1 MEEKMKIKK
10 NIGKLISLLLTASM
24 VFAMA
29 GCGGGGA
36 DNLPGPGDDKDG
48 AQEGDPGQ
56 NGSDENEDGPVA
68 MGRYVEEQI
77 DLSEW
82 GTWPGDLCMR
92 EDGSLVV
99 MDHDAGMIISKD
111 QGVTWTVETPD
122 WFAEMKAQDIYIS
135 GLYMAPDGT
144 VAVIRGE
151 TTDDDYTQYLD
162 LVLPDGT
169 QVSVETELTEEEAY
183 FKQVAFRDDGAI
195 FASTYRGIYE
205 VKRDG
210 SCKRLLVL
218 DDNPQWIWVKE
229 NRLFIDNDFGSGES
243 PSVYDLETGE
253 YVEDEVLVEFVSE
266 SYQNR
271 NYNGS
276 EYCDMYLLP
285 GEDGTVYVTG
295 RKGIHRHV
303 IGGNMMEQIV
313 DGNLSLLSNP
323 DYYIV
328 DMLQLEGDAFLALFT
343 GGKLIKFT
351 YDPNVPSVPENIIT
365 IYSLREDMNIRQAI
379 SRYQTSHPDVFVSYR
394 IGMDGGDSVTR
405 DDAVKKL
412 NTEIMAGEGPD
423 LLVMDELPLDS
434 YIDKGMLLDLT
445 DHLKEY
451 SAKEPLFDNVIEALK
466 RDGKTYVVPATIGVP
481 HIAASAEG
489 MESVTNLS
497 ELAGIVEQMRE
508 AYPGKDILGVSGEKG
523 ILKRFAGTSEPKW
536 ISEDGTV
543 DREIIGD
550 YLEQCKRIFD
560 AQMDGLNESIAEAY
574 NSRMERVASFD
585 GRGADEIDWE
595 IYLDTMSY
603 VGKEQMLMSG
613 WTNQQ
618 YGYLEMVSLNKN
630 KGFEDAKVVPMQ
642 GQCSK
647 VFKPA
652 TMLAVSAVSEDMEQ
666 ALGFLDACLSAE
678 VQSEYNG
685 IPVNQNGFDMQ
696 FTPRQDILQEDGE
709 YTSMYTTDADGNALS
724 FICYWPSDEQIAAF
738 KQELASADT
747 AYIPDLTLEEA
758 VLKQGTAYMQ
768 GGQSL
773 DQALDEIEK
782 AVAIYMAE

>member
-1 MEEKMKIKK
+1 MEEKMKIRK

-36 DNLPGPGDDKDG
+36 DNLPGSGDNKDSV
-48 AQEGDPGQ
+48 QEGEPGQ
-56 NGSDENEDGPVA
+56 NGSGENEDGPVA

-111 QGVTWTVETPD
+111 QGATWTVETPD
-122 WFAEMKAQDIYIS
+122 WFADMKAQDIYIS

-162 LVLPDGT
+162 LVLPDGA
-169 QVSVETELTEEEAY
+169 QVSVETELTEEESY
-183 FKQVAFRDDGAI
+183 FQQVAFRDDGAI
-195 FASTYRGIYE
+195 FASTNRGIYE
-205 VKRDG
+205 VERDG
-210 SCKRLLVL
+210 SCERLLML
-218 DDNPQWIWVKE
+218 DFNPQWIWVKE
-229 NRLFIDNDFGSGES
+229 NRLFIDNDWES
-243 PSVYDLETGE
+243 EEAPLVYDLEAGE
-253 YVEDEVLVEFVSE
+253 YVEDDVLVEFVSD
-266 SYQNR
+266 SYQGHS
-271 NYNGS
+271 YNGTD
-276 EYCDMYLLP
+276 YCDMYLLP

-351 YDPNVPSVPENIIT
+351 YDPNVPSVPENIVT

-466 RDGKTYVVPATIGVP
+466 RDGKAYVVPATIGVP
-481 HIAASAEG
+481 HIAAAAEG

-508 AYPGKDILGVSGEKG
+508 AYPGKDILGISGEKG

-536 ISEDGTV
+536 ISADGTV

-652 TMLAVSAVSEDMEQ
+652 TMLAVSAVSEDMDQ

>member
-1 MEEKMKIKK
+1 MEEKMKIRK

-36 DNLPGPGDDKDG
+36 DNLSGSGDNKDSV
-48 AQEGDPGQ
+48 QEGEPGQ
-56 NGSDENEDGPVA
+56 NGSGENEDGPVA
-68 MGRYVEEQI
+68 MGRYVEEQT

-111 QGVTWTVETPD
+111 QGATWTVETPD
-122 WFAEMKAQDIYIS
+122 WFADMKAQDIYIS
-135 GLYMAPDGT
+135 GLYMAPDST

-162 LVLPDGT
+162 LVLPDGA
-169 QVSVETELTEEEAY
+169 QVSVETELTEEESY
-183 FKQVAFRDDGAI
+183 FQQVAFRDDGAI
-195 FASTYRGIYE
+195 FASTNRGIYE
-205 VKRDG
+205 VERDG
-210 SCKRLLVL
+210 SCERLLML
-218 DDNPQWIWVKE
+218 DFNPQWIWVKE
-229 NRLFIDNDFGSGES
+229 NRLFIDNDWES
-243 PSVYDLETGE
+243 EEAPLVYDLEAGE

-266 SYQNR
+266 SYKGR
-271 NYNGS
+271 NYNGTD
-276 EYCDMYLLP
+276 YCDMYLLP

-351 YDPNVPSVPENIIT
+351 YDPNVPSVPENIVT

-466 RDGKTYVVPATIGVP
+466 RDGKAYVVPATIGVP
-481 HIAASAEG
+481 HIAAAAEG

-508 AYPGKDILGVSGEKG
+508 AYPGKDILGISGEKG

-536 ISEDGTV
+536 ISADGTV

-585 GRGADEIDWE
+585 GRSADEIDWE

-652 TMLAVSAVSEDMEQ
+652 TMLAVSVVSEDMDQ

-709 YTSMYTTDADGNALS
+709 YTSMYTTDADGNELS

>member
-111 QGVTWTVETPD
+111 QGATWTVETPD

-497 ELAGIVEQMRE
+497 ELAGIVEQIRE

>member
-1 MEEKMKIKK
+1 MEEKMKIRK

-36 DNLPGPGDDKDG
+36 DNLSGSGDNKDSV
-48 AQEGDPGQ
+48 QEGEPGQ
-56 NGSDENEDGPVA
+56 NGSGENEDGPVA
-68 MGRYVEEQI
+68 MGRYVEEQT

-111 QGVTWTVETPD
+111 QGATWTVETPD
-122 WFAEMKAQDIYIS
+122 WFADMKAQDIYIS
-135 GLYMAPDGT
+135 GLYMAPDST

-162 LVLPDGT
+162 LVLPDGA
-169 QVSVETELTEEEAY
+169 QVSVETELTEEESY
-183 FKQVAFRDDGAI
+183 FQQVAFRDDGAI
-195 FASTYRGIYE
+195 FASTNRGIYE
-205 VKRDG
+205 VERDG
-210 SCKRLLVL
+210 SCERLLML
-218 DDNPQWIWVKE
+218 DFNPQWIWVKE
-229 NRLFIDNDFGSGES
+229 NRLFIDNDWES
-243 PSVYDLETGE
+243 EEAPLVYDLEAGE

-266 SYQNR
+266 SYKGR
-271 NYNGS
+271 NYNGTD
-276 EYCDMYLLP
+276 YCDMYLLP

-351 YDPNVPSVPENIIT
+351 YDPNVPSVPENIVT

-466 RDGKTYVVPATIGVP
+466 RDGKAYVVPATIGVP
-481 HIAASAEG
+481 HIAAAAEG

-508 AYPGKDILGVSGEKG
+508 AYPGKDILGISGEKG

-536 ISEDGTV
+536 ISADGTV

-585 GRGADEIDWE
+585 GRSADEIDWE

-709 YTSMYTTDADGNALS
+709 YTSMYTTDADGNELS

>member
-1 MEEKMKIKK
+1 
-10 NIGKLISLLLTASM
+10 M

-36 DNLPGPGDDKDG
+36 DNLPGSGDNKDSV
-48 AQEGDPGQ
+48 QEGEPGQ
-56 NGSDENEDGPVA
+56 NGSGENEDGPVA

-111 QGVTWTVETPD
+111 QGATWTVETPD
-122 WFAEMKAQDIYIS
+122 WFADMKAQDIYIS

-162 LVLPDGT
+162 LVLPDGA
-169 QVSVETELTEEEAY
+169 QVSVETELTEEESY
-183 FKQVAFRDDGAI
+183 FQQVAFRDDGAI
-195 FASTYRGIYE
+195 FASTNRGIYE
-205 VKRDG
+205 VGRDG
-210 SCKRLLVL
+210 SCERLLML
-218 DDNPQWIWVKE
+218 DFNPQWIWVKE
-229 NRLFIDNDFGSGES
+229 NRLFIDNDWES
-243 PSVYDLETGE
+243 EEAPLVYDLEAGE
-253 YVEDEVLVEFVSE
+253 YVEDDVLVEFVSDN
-266 SYQNR
+266 YQGHS
-271 NYNGS
+271 YNGTD
-276 EYCDMYLLP
+276 YCDMYLLP

-351 YDPNVPSVPENIIT
+351 YDPNVPSVPENIVT

-466 RDGKTYVVPATIGVP
+466 RDGKAYVVPATIGVP
-481 HIAASAEG
+481 HIAAAAEG

-508 AYPGKDILGVSGEKG
+508 TYPGKDILGISGEKG

-536 ISEDGTV
+536 ISADGTV

-618 YGYLEMVSLNKN
+618 YGYLEMISLDKN

-652 TMLAVSAVSEDMEQ
+652 TMLAVSAVSEDMDQ

-758 VLKQGTAYMQ
+758 VLKQGTTYMQ

>member
-1 MEEKMKIKK
+1 
-10 NIGKLISLLLTASM
+10 
-24 VFAMA
+24 
-29 GCGGGGA
+29 
-36 DNLPGPGDDKDG
+36 
-48 AQEGDPGQ
+48 
-56 NGSDENEDGPVA
+56 
-68 MGRYVEEQI
+68 
-77 DLSEW
+77 
-82 GTWPGDLCMR
+82 MR

-111 QGVTWTVETPD
+111 QGATWTVETPD
-122 WFAEMKAQDIYIS
+122 WFADMKAQDIYIS

-162 LVLPDGT
+162 LVLPDGA
-169 QVSVETELTEEEAY
+169 QVSVETELTEEESY
-183 FKQVAFRDDGAI
+183 FQQVAFRDDGAI
-195 FASTYRGIYE
+195 FASTNRGIYE
-205 VKRDG
+205 VERDG
-210 SCKRLLVL
+210 SCERLLML
-218 DDNPQWIWVKE
+218 DFNPQWIWVKE
-229 NRLFIDNDFGSGES
+229 NRLFIDNDWES
-243 PSVYDLETGE
+243 EEAPLVYDLEAGE
-253 YVEDEVLVEFVSE
+253 YVEDDVLVEFVSD
-266 SYQNR
+266 SYQGHS
-271 NYNGS
+271 YNGTD
-276 EYCDMYLLP
+276 YCDMYLLP

-351 YDPNVPSVPENIIT
+351 YDPNVPSVPENIVA

-466 RDGKTYVVPATIGVP
+466 RDGKAYVVPATIGVP
-481 HIAASAEG
+481 HIAAAAEG

-508 AYPGKDILGVSGEKG
+508 AYPGKDILGISGEKG

-536 ISEDGTV
+536 ISADGTV

-585 GRGADEIDWE
+585 GRSADEIDWE

-652 TMLAVSAVSEDMEQ
+652 TMLAVSVVSEDMDQ

-709 YTSMYTTDADGNALS
+709 YTSMYTTDADGNELS

>member
-1 MEEKMKIKK
+1 
-10 NIGKLISLLLTASM
+10 M

-29 GCGGGGA
+29 GCGGGSA

-77 DLSEW
+77 ELSEW
-82 GTWPGDLCMR
+82 GSWPGDLCMR

-99 MDHDAGMIISKD
+99 MDRDAGMIISKD
-111 QGVTWTVETPD
+111 QGATWTVETPD

-183 FKQVAFRDDGAI
+183 FKQVAFQDDGAI

-595 IYLDTMSY
+595 IYLDTMRY
-603 VGKEQMLMSG
+603 IGKEQMFMSG
-613 WTNQQ
+613 WTNNQ
-618 YGYLEMVSLNKN
+618 YGYLEMISLDKN
-630 KGFEDAKVVPMQ
+630 KGFEDAKVAPMQ

-652 TMLAVSAVSEDMEQ
+652 TMLAVSTVSEDMEQ

-709 YTSMYTTDADGNALS
+709 YTSMYTTDADGNGIS

-738 KQELASADT
+738 RQELASADT

>member
-1 MEEKMKIKK
+1 MEEKMRIKK
-10 NIGKLISLLLTASM
+10 SIGKLISLLLTASM

-29 GCGGGGA
+29 GCGGGGV
-36 DNLPGPGDDKDG
+36 DNLSDSGDDKDG
-48 AQEGDPGQ
+48 AHEGASSQ
-56 NGSDENEDGPVA
+56 NGSDENKNGPVA

-82 GTWPGDLCMR
+82 GTWPSDLCMR

-99 MDHDAGMIISKD
+99 MDHSAGMIVSKD
-111 QGVTWTVETPD
+111 QGATWTVETPD
-122 WFAEMKAQDIYIS
+122 WFADMNTQDIYIS

-144 VAVIRGE
+144 VAVLRGE
-151 TTDDDYTQYLD
+151 TTDDNYTQYLD
-162 LVLPDGT
+162 LILPDGT
-169 QVSVETELTEEEAY
+169 QVPVETELTEEEAY

-195 FASTYRGIYE
+195 FASTSRGIYE

-210 SCKRLLVL
+210 SCERLLML
-218 DDNPQWIWVKE
+218 DYNPQWIWVKE
-229 NRLFIDNDFGSGES
+229 NRLFIDNDWES
-243 PSVYDLETGE
+243 EETPFVYDLESGE
-253 YVEDEVLVEFVSE
+253 HVEDEVLVEFVSD
-266 SYQNR
+266 SYQSR
-271 NYNGS
+271 NYNGTD
-276 EYCDMYLLP
+276 YCDMYLLP

-295 RKGIHRHV
+295 KKGIHRHV

-351 YDPNVPSVPENIIT
+351 YDPNVPSVPENIVS
-365 IYSLREDMNIRQAI
+365 IYSLREDNNIRQAI

-423 LLVMDELPLDS
+423 LIVMDELPLDS

-445 DHLKEY
+445 DHLEEY
-451 SAKEPLFDNVIEALK
+451 SAQEPLFDNVIEALK
-466 RDGKTYVVPATIGVP
+466 RDGKAYVVPATIGVP
-481 HIAASAEG
+481 NMAAAAEG
-489 MESVTNLS
+489 MENVTNLS
-497 ELAGIVEQMRE
+497 ELAGVVEQMRE

-536 ISEDGTV
+536 ISADGTV
-543 DREIIGD
+543 DREIIGE

-560 AQMDGLNESIAEAY
+560 AQMDGLDESIVESY
-574 NSRMERVASFD
+574 NSRMERMAAFD
-585 GRGADEIDWE
+585 GRGVDEMDWE
-595 IYLDTMSY
+595 IYLDSMSY
-603 VGKEQMLMSG
+603 VGKEQMFMSG
-613 WTNQQ
+613 WTNSQ
-618 YGYLEMVSLNKN
+618 YNYLEVISLDKN

-652 TMLAVSAVSEDMEQ
+652 TMLAVSAVSEDMDQ

-678 VQSEYNG
+678 VQSEYDG
-685 IPVNQNGFDMQ
+685 LPINQNGFDMQ

-709 YTSMYTTDADGNALS
+709 YTSMYTTDADGNGIS

-747 AYIPDLTLEEA
+747 AYIPDLMLEEA

-773 DQALDEIEK
+773 DQALDEIKE

>member
-1 MEEKMKIKK
+1 MEEKMRIRK

-36 DNLPGPGDDKDG
+36 DNLSGSGDNKDSV
-48 AQEGDPGQ
+48 QEGEPGQ
-56 NGSDENEDGPVA
+56 NGSGENEDGPVA
-68 MGRYVEEQI
+68 MGRYVEEQT

-111 QGVTWTVETPD
+111 QGATWTVETPD
-122 WFAEMKAQDIYIS
+122 WFADMKAQDIYIS
-135 GLYMAPDGT
+135 GLYMAPDST

-162 LVLPDGT
+162 LVLPDGA

-195 FASTYRGIYE
+195 FASTNRGIYE
-205 VKRDG
+205 VERDG
-210 SCKRLLVL
+210 SCERLLML
-218 DDNPQWIWVKE
+218 DFNPQWIWVKE
-229 NRLFIDNDFGSGES
+229 NRLFIDNDWES
-243 PSVYDLETGE
+243 EEAPLVYDLEAGE
-253 YVEDEVLVEFVSE
+253 YVEDDVLVEFVSD
-266 SYQNR
+266 SYQGHS
-271 NYNGS
+271 YNGTD
-276 EYCDMYLLP
+276 YCDMYLLP

-351 YDPNVPSVPENIIT
+351 YDPNVPSVPENIVT

-379 SRYQTSHPDVFVSYR
+379 SRYQTNHPDVFVSYR

-445 DHLKEY
+445 EHLKEY

-466 RDGKTYVVPATIGVP
+466 RDGKAYVVPATIGVP
-481 HIAASAEG
+481 HIAAAAEG

-508 AYPGKDILGVSGEKG
+508 AYPGKDILGISGEKG
-523 ILKRFAGTSEPKW
+523 VLKRFAGTSEPKW
-536 ISEDGTV
+536 ISADGTV

-618 YGYLEMVSLNKN
+618 YGYLEMISLDKN

-652 TMLAVSAVSEDMEQ
+652 TMLAVSAVSEDMDQ

-738 KQELASADT
+738 RQELASADT

-773 DQALDEIEK
+773 DQALDEIEN

>member
-1 MEEKMKIKK
+1 MEEKMKIRK

-36 DNLPGPGDDKDG
+36 DNLPGSGDNKDSV
-48 AQEGDPGQ
+48 QEGEPGQ
-56 NGSDENEDGPVA
+56 NGSGENEDGPVA

-111 QGVTWTVETPD
+111 QGATWTVETPD
-122 WFAEMKAQDIYIS
+122 WFADMKAQDIYIS

-162 LVLPDGT
+162 LVLPDGA
-169 QVSVETELTEEEAY
+169 QVSVETELTEEESY
-183 FKQVAFRDDGAI
+183 FQQVAFRDDGAI
-195 FASTYRGIYE
+195 FASTNRGIYE
-205 VKRDG
+205 VERDG
-210 SCKRLLVL
+210 SCERLLML
-218 DDNPQWIWVKE
+218 DFNPQWIWVKE
-229 NRLFIDNDFGSGES
+229 NRLFIDNDWES
-243 PSVYDLETGE
+243 EEAPLVYDLEAGE
-253 YVEDEVLVEFVSE
+253 YVEDDVLVEFVSD
-266 SYQNR
+266 SYQGHS
-271 NYNGS
+271 YNGTD
-276 EYCDMYLLP
+276 YCDMYLLP

-351 YDPNVPSVPENIIT
+351 YDPNVPSVPENIVT

-445 DHLKEY
+445 EHLKEY

-466 RDGKTYVVPATIGVP
+466 RDGKAYVVPATIGVP
-481 HIAASAEG
+481 HIAAAAEG

-508 AYPGKDILGVSGEKG
+508 AYPGKDILGISGEKG
-523 ILKRFAGTSEPKW
+523 VLKRFAGTSEPKW
-536 ISEDGTV
+536 ISVDGTV

-652 TMLAVSAVSEDMEQ
+652 TMLAVSAVSEDMDQ

-709 YTSMYTTDADGNALS
+709 YTSMYTTDADGNELS

>member
-77 DLSEW
+77 ELSEW
-82 GTWPGDLCMR
+82 GSWPGDLCMR

-99 MDHDAGMIISKD
+99 MDRDAGMIISKD
-111 QGVTWTVETPD
+111 QGATWTVETPD

-229 NRLFIDNDFGSGES
+229 NRLYIDNDFGSGES

-434 YIDKGMLLDLT
+434 YIDKGMILDLT

-466 RDGKTYVVPATIGVP
+466 RDGKAYVVPATIGVP
-481 HIAASAEG
+481 HIAAAAEG

-508 AYPGKDILGVSGEKG
+508 AYPGKDILGISVEKG

-536 ISEDGTV
+536 ISADGTV

>member
-1 MEEKMKIKK
+1 MKIRK

-36 DNLPGPGDDKDG
+36 DNLSGSGDNKDSV
-48 AQEGDPGQ
+48 QEGEPGQ
-56 NGSDENEDGPVA
+56 NGSGENEDGPVA
-68 MGRYVEEQI
+68 MGRYVEEQT

-111 QGVTWTVETPD
+111 QGATWTVETPD
-122 WFAEMKAQDIYIS
+122 WFADMKAQDIYIS
-135 GLYMAPDGT
+135 GLYMAPDST

-162 LVLPDGT
+162 LVLPDGA
-169 QVSVETELTEEEAY
+169 QVSVETELTEEESY
-183 FKQVAFRDDGAI
+183 FQQVAFRDDGAI
-195 FASTYRGIYE
+195 FASTNRGIYE
-205 VKRDG
+205 VERDG
-210 SCKRLLVL
+210 SCERLLML
-218 DDNPQWIWVKE
+218 DFNPQWIWVKE
-229 NRLFIDNDFGSGES
+229 NRLFIDNDWES
-243 PSVYDLETGE
+243 EEAPLVYDLEAGE

-266 SYQNR
+266 SYKGR
-271 NYNGS
+271 NYNGTD
-276 EYCDMYLLP
+276 YCDMYLLP

-351 YDPNVPSVPENIIT
+351 YDPNVPSVPENIVT

-445 DHLKEY
+445 GHLKEY

-466 RDGKTYVVPATIGVP
+466 RDGKAYVVPATIGVP
-481 HIAASAEG
+481 HIAAAAEG

-508 AYPGKDILGVSGEKG
+508 AYPGKDILGISGEKG

-536 ISEDGTV
+536 ISADGTV

-585 GRGADEIDWE
+585 GRSADEIDWE

-652 TMLAVSAVSEDMEQ
+652 TMLAVSVVSEDMDQ

-709 YTSMYTTDADGNALS
+709 YTSMYTTDADGNELS

>member
-1 MEEKMKIKK
+1 MKIRK

-36 DNLPGPGDDKDG
+36 DNLPGSGDNKDSV
-48 AQEGDPGQ
+48 QEGEPGQ
-56 NGSDENEDGPVA
+56 NGSGENEDGPVA
-68 MGRYVEEQI
+68 MGRYVEAQI

-111 QGVTWTVETPD
+111 QGATWTVETPD
-122 WFAEMKAQDIYIS
+122 WFADMKAQDIYIS

-162 LVLPDGT
+162 LVLPDGA

-195 FASTYRGIYE
+195 FASTNRGIYE
-205 VKRDG
+205 VERDG
-210 SCKRLLVL
+210 SCERLLML
-218 DDNPQWIWVKE
+218 DFNPQWIWVKE
-229 NRLFIDNDFGSGES
+229 NRLFIDNDWES
-243 PSVYDLETGE
+243 EEAPLVYDLEAGE

-266 SYQNR
+266 SYKGR
-271 NYNGS
+271 NYNGTD
-276 EYCDMYLLP
+276 YCDMYVLP

-351 YDPNVPSVPENIIT
+351 YDPNVPSVPENIVT

-445 DHLKEY
+445 EHLKEY

-466 RDGKTYVVPATIGVP
+466 RDGKAYVVPATIGVP
-481 HIAASAEG
+481 HIAAAAEG

-508 AYPGKDILGVSGEKG
+508 AYPGKDILGISGEKG
-523 ILKRFAGTSEPKW
+523 VLKRFAGTSEPKW
-536 ISEDGTV
+536 ISVDGTV

-652 TMLAVSAVSEDMEQ
+652 TMLVVSAVSEDMDQ

>member
-1 MEEKMKIKK
+1 MKIRK

-36 DNLPGPGDDKDG
+36 DNLSGSGDNKDSV
-48 AQEGDPGQ
+48 QEGEPGQ
-56 NGSDENEDGPVA
+56 NGSGENEDGPVA
-68 MGRYVEEQI
+68 MGRYVEEQT

-111 QGVTWTVETPD
+111 QGATWTVETPD
-122 WFAEMKAQDIYIS
+122 WFADMKAQDIYIS
-135 GLYMAPDGT
+135 GLYMAPDST

-162 LVLPDGT
+162 LVLPDGA
-169 QVSVETELTEEEAY
+169 QVSVETELTEEESY
-183 FKQVAFRDDGAI
+183 FQQVAFRDDGAI
-195 FASTYRGIYE
+195 FASTNRGIYE
-205 VKRDG
+205 VERDG
-210 SCKRLLVL
+210 SCERLLML
-218 DDNPQWIWVKE
+218 DFNPQWIWVKE
-229 NRLFIDNDFGSGES
+229 NRLFIDNDWES
-243 PSVYDLETGE
+243 EEAPLVYDLEAGE

-266 SYQNR
+266 SYKGR
-271 NYNGS
+271 NYNGTD
-276 EYCDMYLLP
+276 YCDMYLLP

-351 YDPNVPSVPENIIT
+351 YDPNVPSVPENIVT

-466 RDGKTYVVPATIGVP
+466 RDGKAYVVPATIGVP
-481 HIAASAEG
+481 HIAAAAEG

-508 AYPGKDILGVSGEKG
+508 AYPGKDILGISGEKG

-536 ISEDGTV
+536 ISADGTV

-585 GRGADEIDWE
+585 GRSADEIDWE

-652 TMLAVSAVSEDMEQ
+652 TMLAVSVVSEDMDQ

-709 YTSMYTTDADGNALS
+709 YTSMYTTDADGNELS

>member
-1 MEEKMKIKK
+1 MKIRK

-36 DNLPGPGDDKDG
+36 DNLPGSGDDKDG
-48 AQEGDPGQ
+48 AQEGDTSQ
-56 NGSDENEDGPVA
+56 NGSGENEDGPVA

-111 QGVTWTVETPD
+111 QGATWTVETPD
-122 WFAEMKAQDIYIS
+122 WFADMKAQDIYIS

-162 LVLPDGT
+162 LVLPDGA

-195 FASTYRGIYE
+195 FASTNRGIYE

-210 SCKRLLVL
+210 SCERLLML
-218 DDNPQWIWVKE
+218 DFNPQWIWVKE
-229 NRLFIDNDFGSGES
+229 NRLFIDNDWES
-243 PSVYDLETGE
+243 EEAPLVYDLEAGD

-266 SYQNR
+266 SYKGR
-271 NYNGS
+271 NYNGTD
-276 EYCDMYLLP
+276 YCDMYLLP

-351 YDPNVPSVPENIIT
+351 YDPNVPSVPENIVT

-423 LLVMDELPLDS
+423 LIVMDELPLDS

-445 DHLKEY
+445 DHLEEY
-451 SAKEPLFDNVIEALK
+451 SAKEPLFNNVIEALK
-466 RDGKTYVVPATIGVP
+466 RDGKAYVVPATIGVP
-481 HIAASAEG
+481 HIAAAAEG

-508 AYPGKDILGVSGEKG
+508 AYPGKDILGISGEKG

-536 ISEDGTV
+536 ISADGTV

-585 GRGADEIDWE
+585 GRSADEIDWE

-618 YGYLEMVSLNKN
+618 YGYLEMVSLDKN

-652 TMLAVSAVSEDMEQ
+652 TMLAVSAVSEDMDQ

-709 YTSMYTTDADGNALS
+709 YTSMYTTDADGNELS